1 MAADTDDSVK
11 VYHYLE
17 LTSKTIDNDLDKC
30 WQHARKAYRLA
41 QQNQLPL
48 ATVECNNLYG
58 NLLQRQGKADSAMVW
73 YERAL
78 ANAKKLGYKKG
89 LAKAYNNI
97 AIIHTYAAEYEKA
110 LELYQQGIRVEEEL
124 GNMVGVAQGYNNMAV
139 VYYQTRNFD
148 KTLEYLKKAGE
159 VLALAHDDATLKK
172 TYVNIGAIHSFL
184 GQEDEA
190 LSYYLLAYEISKK
203 LGDRREM
210 SICLGNMSDCY
221 VNLGQFD
228 EAEACLREA
237 IDIKTQD
244 KNEMG
249 LMHEYANMARLHDA
263 KGDRHTAEE
272 YFELA
277 VKTAKK
283 YKMKAELRDLY
294 RIYSQSLLGWGRG
307 ADGYAMLELS
317 YQYNDSLVNEQT
329 AKALA
334 ELETKYETEKKEK
347 TILEQENKLIESD
360 LQLRAQRRLLLAM
373 GLGFA
378 LLVMLALLFAQRW
391 RARMRAERD
400 AAIIQEREEGIK
412 AIFEATDH
420 ERKRIASDLHDG
432 IGQQMSGLRLA
443 FSRLGSEISVALPIY
458 AAKVGE
464 LTEVL
469 DGTCREVRHISHQM
483 MPKSLSENGLISA
496 IEDMLSKSLK
506 FTGIE
511 YQFEHQGIEERLP
524 ENLELSLYRV
534 CQELINNVVKH
545 SKASAVNIQL
555 YRLRNHLV
563 MLVEDNGKGM
573 DEQARKQE
581 GIGLKTLASRVNS
594 INGEL
599 NFEPSPHAGTVA
611 TVRVP
616 L

>member
-1 MAADTDDSVK
+1 
-11 VYHYLE
+11 
-17 LTSKTIDNDLDKC
+17 
-30 WQHARKAYRLA
+30 
-41 QQNQLPL
+41 
-48 ATVECNNLYG
+48 
-58 NLLQRQGKADSAMVW
+58 
-73 YERAL
+73 
-78 ANAKKLGYKKG
+78 
-89 LAKAYNNI
+89 
-97 AIIHTYAAEYEKA
+97 
-110 LELYQQGIRVEEEL
+110 
-124 GNMVGVAQGYNNMAV
+124 
-139 VYYQTRNFD
+139 
-148 KTLEYLKKAGE
+148 
-159 VLALAHDDATLKK
+159 
-172 TYVNIGAIHSFL
+172 
-184 GQEDEA
+184 
-190 LSYYLLAYEISKK
+190 
-203 LGDRREM
+203 
-210 SICLGNMSDCY
+210 
-221 VNLGQFD
+221 
-228 EAEACLREA
+228 
-237 IDIKTQD
+237 
-244 KNEMG
+244 
-249 LMHEYANMARLHDA
+249 
-263 KGDRHTAEE
+263 
-272 YFELA
+272 
-277 VKTAKK
+277 
-283 YKMKAELRDLY
+283 
-294 RIYSQSLLGWGRG
+294 
-307 ADGYAMLELS
+307 
-317 YQYNDSLVNEQT
+317 
-329 AKALA
+329 
-334 ELETKYETEKKEK
+334 
-347 TILEQENKLIESD
+347 
-360 LQLRAQRRLLLAM
+360 
-373 GLGFA
+373 
-378 LLVMLALLFAQRW
+378 
-391 RARMRAERD
+391 MRAERD